1 MKFIK
6 KLLEAKHRKNN
17 SEIENDTNIEL
28 VSEGDKKDKETAL
41 REESE
46 IVNVSKELKEF
57 LNSQLL
63 YIPDVSR
70 EIRKYD
76 IEEIIDLINGKNEIR
91 TNEIK
96 IKSEI
101 VDEFLAIIG
110 NTVEDGFSLG
120 ELEIEISSKDFKI
133 KEFVNKHKKISY
145 ILRIKIK
152 SLKDLK
158 EDELEFL
165 NSRYGIMYN
174 YFGDEYYLDEIIE
187 MYNNMRELVPKHV
200 EYNLE
205 GAQKILDDVFKRFEL
220 YTPKQY
226 EIGQNSIKLSNG
238 GTIETPNFKVV
249 EDSSYYSKID
259 NIFNVEKANKKGYK
273 RISKEALTFAGFD
286 VQDTIE
292 SFTDTIKKNDVIID
306 NIKYRIVVEE
316 DGIHLEKY

>member
-120 ELEIEISSKDFKI
+120 ELEIE
-133 KEFVNKHKKISY
+133 N
-145 ILRIKIK
+145 
-152 SLKDLK
+152 
-158 EDELEFL
+158 
-165 NSRYGIMYN
+165 
-174 YFGDEYYLDEIIE
+174 
-187 MYNNMRELVPKHV
+187 
-200 EYNLE
+200 
-205 GAQKILDDVFKRFEL
+205 
-220 YTPKQY
+220 
-226 EIGQNSIKLSNG
+226 
-238 GTIETPNFKVV
+238 
-249 EDSSYYSKID
+249 
-259 NIFNVEKANKKGYK
+259 K
-273 RISKEALTFAGFD
+273 RICK
-286 VQDTIE
+286 
-292 SFTDTIKKNDVIID
+292 
-306 NIKYRIVVEE
+306 
-316 DGIHLEKY
+316 

>member
-17 SEIENDTNIEL
+17 LEIENNTNLEL
-28 VSEGDKKDKETAL
+28 VTEEDKETAL
-41 REESE
+41 REGSE
-46 IVNVSKELKEF
+46 IINVSNELKEF

-63 YIPDVSR
+63 YIPEVSR

-76 IEEIIDLINGKNEIR
+76 IEEIIDLINRKNEIR

-101 VDEFLAIIG
+101 VDEFLTILENI
-110 NTVEDGFSLG
+110 VEDGFSLG
-120 ELEIEISSKDFKI
+120 ELEIEISDKDFKI
-133 KEFVNKHKKISY
+133 KEFVDKHRKISY
-145 ILRIKIK
+145 ILRIKIN

-165 NSRYGIMYN
+165 NSRYGIMYK
-174 YFGDEYYLDEIIE
+174 YFGDEYHLDEILD
-187 MYNNMRELVPKHV
+187 MYNSIKEIVPKQV

-205 GAQKILDDVFKRFEL
+205 GAQKILDYVFKRFEL
-220 YTPKQY
+220 YTPKEY
-226 EIGQNSIKLSNG
+226 EIEKNSIKLSNG
-238 GTIETPNFKVV
+238 RTIEMPNFKVV
-249 EDSSYYSKID
+249 EDSSYYSKIK
-259 NIFNVEKANKKGYK
+259 NIFNVEKANKRGYT
-273 RISKEALTFAGFD
+273 RISKEALKIAGFD
-286 VQDTIE
+286 VQYTIE

-306 NIKYRIVVEE
+306 DIKYRIVVEN

>member
-1 MKFIK
+1 MKFIE
-6 KLLEAKHRKNN
+6 KLLKATHQKNN
-17 SEIENDTNIEL
+17 SKIENNTDLEL
-28 VSEGDKKDKETAL
+28 VSIEDKQDEELAL
-41 REESE
+41 REVSE
-46 IVNVSKELKEF
+46 IINVSNELKEF
-57 LNSQLL
+57 LNLQLL
-63 YIPDVSR
+63 YIPEASR

-76 IEEIIDLINGKNEIR
+76 IEEIIDLINRKNEIR

-101 VDEFLAIIG
+101 VDEFLTIIE
-110 NTVEDGFSLG
+110 NIVEDGFSLG
-120 ELEIEISSKDFKI
+120 ELEIEISNKDFKI

-158 EDELEFL
+158 EDELDFL
-165 NSRYGIMYN
+165 NSRYGIMYK
-174 YFGDEYYLDEIIE
+174 YFGDEYHLDEIIG
-187 MYNNMRELVPKHV
+187 MYNNIKEIVPKQV
-200 EYNLE
+200 EYTLE
-205 GAQKILDDVFKRFEL
+205 GAQKVLDDVFKRFEL
-220 YTPKQY
+220 YIPRQY
-226 EIGQNSIKLSNG
+226 EIGKNSIKLSNG
-238 GTIETPNFKVV
+238 ETIETPNFKVV
-249 EDSSYYSKID
+249 EDSSYYSKIE

-273 RISKEALTFAGFD
+273 RISKETLKIAGFD

>member
-1 MKFIK
+1 
-6 KLLEAKHRKNN
+6 
-17 SEIENDTNIEL
+17 
-28 VSEGDKKDKETAL
+28 
-41 REESE
+41 
-46 IVNVSKELKEF
+46 
-57 LNSQLL
+57 
-63 YIPDVSR
+63 
-70 EIRKYD
+70 
-76 IEEIIDLINGKNEIR
+76 
-91 TNEIK
+91 
-96 IKSEI
+96 
-101 VDEFLAIIG
+101 
-110 NTVEDGFSLG
+110 
-120 ELEIEISSKDFKI
+120 
-133 KEFVNKHKKISY
+133 
-145 ILRIKIK
+145 
-152 SLKDLK
+152 
-158 EDELEFL
+158 
-165 NSRYGIMYN
+165 MYN